1 MKNQAQ
7 KFFFLA
13 AFGILFMP
21 FLELRAQEAIR
32 KNGKYAIM
40 VRNSA
45 LFKVSVMTGKE
56 LKAKSSKI
64 KFEIILIGD
73 VIKDL
78 ANDAELQKITTEC
91 DKVGIKIVAC
101 EFAMKMQNVE
111 KSQYPSS
118 VLSTPNAFIYIFSL
132 QEKGFKMITL

>member
-64 KFEIILIGD
+64 QFEIILIGD